1 MVVIFLTLIKCC
13 KYIEI
18 WMIWFYDKEAG
29 FKQMHMECQTNEILI
44 REIWNLRFMRLFST
58 PFVEIKL

>member
-1 MVVIFLTLIKCC
+1 MDVIFLTLIKCC

-29 FKQMHMECQTNEILI
+29 FKQTHMECQTNEDPDQRNLESALY
-44 REIWNLRFMRLFST
+44 EIVFNTFCRN
-58 PFVEIKL
+58 